1 MCGVDNESLTL
12 VSESFDK
19 KKVEVARCLVK
30 QQSQT
35 KVNQTFGQLA
45 VTTGTFY
52 TTDKLSAANY
62 EL

>member
-1 MCGVDNESLTL
+1 MGLITKFLTL

-19 KKVEVARCLVK
+19 KQLEVARCLVK